1 MEQKLKARFRS
12 EAIKPSVKQCSNY
25 SQTGAS
31 VKMSDQ
37 SNFFNPRSRYR
48 GHFKPENLAFNAN
61 LQEFAGRVMTIS
73 NLETGGKISPE
84 DSYREIKALWKELK
98 RSKKSLGIGQI
109 NSHFGD
115 AEAG

>member
-61 LQEFAGRVMTIS
+61 LQEFAQRIS
-73 NLETGGKISPE
+73 ILCNLETAGKIPPDE
-84 DSYREIKALWKELK
+84 AYQKIKQLWKEL
-98 RSKKSLGIGQI
+98 RESKHNLLDS
-109 NSHFGD
+109 
-115 AEAG
+115 

>member
-1 MEQKLKARFRS
+1 MEQKLETGFRS
-12 EAIKPSVKQCSNY
+12 GLNMPSVKHRCHY

-98 RSKKSLGIGQI
+98 RSKKSLGIGQA
-109 NSHFGD
+109 SPHFGD

>member
-1 MEQKLKARFRS
+1 MEQKLKAGFRS
-12 EAIKPSVKQCSNY
+12 ETKKPSVKHRCHY
-25 SQTGAS
+25 SQIGAS

-98 RSKKSLGIGQI
+98 RSKKSLGIGRATPD
-109 NSHFGD
+109 FGD
-115 AEAG
+115 AEAS